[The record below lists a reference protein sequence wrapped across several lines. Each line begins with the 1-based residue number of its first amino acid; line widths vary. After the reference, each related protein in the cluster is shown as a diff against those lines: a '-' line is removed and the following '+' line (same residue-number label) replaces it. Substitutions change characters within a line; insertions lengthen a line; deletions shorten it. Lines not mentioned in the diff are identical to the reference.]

1 MNETSEARSRYLALA
16 LASRNAL
23 RLLATYVNE
32 GRTDRQLE
40 ITVTEVLDSLKA
52 TREETNLFGPIPDE
66 SPFTNYEQLLTLD
79 EVVKNLEDRNIVD
92 NLTNLLSTSGDENSR
107 RRNAEEAVKFF
118 YALENRALHHYSRQI
133 GTREP

>member
-1 MNETSEARSRYLALA
+1 MNEISEARSRYLALA

-23 RLLATYVNE
+23 RLLDIYVNE
-32 GRTDRQLE
+32 GKTDTQLAT
-40 ITVTEVLDSLKA
+40 TVKEVIDSLKA
-52 TREETNLFGPIPDE
+52 THEEANLFGPIPDE

-79 EVVKNLEDRNIVD
+79 EVVENLGDRNIVS
-92 NLTNLLSTSGDENSR
+92 NLTNLFSTEGDVNSR
-107 RRNAEEAVKFF
+107 RRTAEEAVKFF

>member
-1 MNETSEARSRYLALA
+1 MNETAEARSRYLALA

-23 RLLATYVNE
+23 RLLDNYVNE
-32 GRTDRQLE
+32 GKTDAQLE
-40 ITVTEVLDSLKA
+40 VTLKEVLGSIQA

-92 NLTNLLSTSGDENSR
+92 NLTNLLSTEGDENSR

-133 GTREP
+133 GSRES